1 MISLDGQRRDK
12 GAVTGK
18 GGKKENE
25 KDVEEGEEVDQ
36 MERFLGMVD
45 WGNVP
50 KPSEW
55 AEDGEFDDAPEAE
68 EGAKGEVEDINALA
82 QRLGAVDVTKST

>member
-1 MISLDGQRRDK
+1 MISLDGQRRKDEIEVSK
-12 GAVTGK
+12 GS
-18 GGKKENE
+18 KKEKE
-25 KDVEEGEEVDQ
+25 GEGEEVDQ
-36 MERFLGMVD
+36 VERFLGMVD

-82 QRLGAVDVTKST
+82 TKLGAVDVTKST

>member
-1 MISLDGQRRDK
+1 MISLDGQPRRN
-12 GAVTGK
+12 GAGTGK
-18 GGKKENE
+18 GGKKE

-36 MERFLGMVD
+36 VERFLGMVD

-68 EGAKGEVEDINALA
+68 GGAKGEVEDIDALA